1 MSVREQKK
9 PFRKPGLGC
18 LGSTSKNCEK
28 PWSLLGKKGRPAVFS
43 TLLCSVLCLAQ
54 FTSRCYFRLD
64 LKKESLTIQVQKSLM
79 ARNTF
84 SFLMWLMAHLTSQ
97 VLNSTS
103 VESSY
108 LNHYIHFI
116 TKLII
121 LSWQLFVFPENQNL
135 LDSCFWW
142 TPPLFEEDWN
152 LLPI

>member
-1 MSVREQKK
+1 MELAGKEGTSGCVQHTALLRSVSSGE
-9 PFRKPGLGC
+9 
-18 LGSTSKNCEK
+18 GSS
-28 PWSLLGKKGRPAVFS
+28 
-43 TLLCSVLCLAQ
+43 LAQ

-121 LSWQLFVFPENQNL
+121 LS
-135 LDSCFWW
+135 
-142 TPPLFEEDWN
+142 
-152 LLPI
+152 